1 MQREIEALIR
11 SISTTAGRRTNVQAI
26 LQEILY
32 AIQRHDMAID
42 EADQRL
48 LEALDRAIAG
58 TQPAPQQQA
67 PTPKYA
73 QDYVNTH
80 MNDYQNW
87 KPHNG

>member
-67 PTPKYA
+67 PRYA
-73 QDYVNTH
+73 ETYA
-80 MNDYQNW
+80 
-87 KPHNG
+87 NGPAQQQWGPYNG